1 MAPRKKKKDDAPG
14 MGHNSQAAAADELRS
29 GIERIERL
37 MEEKKTVQDDIK
49 DVFGELKGR
58 GYDTR
63 AVKQIIKERA
73 ADKAQMDEIEGIVQT
88 YRNALGMR
96 APGDGLDYHD
106 SEDEDETDTESSDDA
121 DEMV

>member
-1 MAPRKKKKDDAPG
+1 MAPRKKKKDDEPG
-14 MGHNSQAAAADELRS
+14 MGHNSQAAAADELRN

-96 APGDGLDYHD
+96 APGDGLGYHD
-106 SEDEDETDTESSDDA
+106 SEDEDETDTETSDDA

>member
-1 MAPRKKKKDDAPG
+1 MAPRKKKKDDKPG
-14 MGHNSQAAAADELRS
+14 MGHNSQAQAADELRS

-37 MEEKKTVQDDIK
+37 MEEKATVQDDIK
-49 DVFGELKGR
+49 DVFGELKSR
-58 GYDTR
+58 GYDAR
-63 AVKQIIKERA
+63 AIRQIIKERA

-96 APGDGLDYHD
+96 APGDGLGYHD
-106 SEDEDETDTESSDDA
+106 SEDEDETDTETSDDA